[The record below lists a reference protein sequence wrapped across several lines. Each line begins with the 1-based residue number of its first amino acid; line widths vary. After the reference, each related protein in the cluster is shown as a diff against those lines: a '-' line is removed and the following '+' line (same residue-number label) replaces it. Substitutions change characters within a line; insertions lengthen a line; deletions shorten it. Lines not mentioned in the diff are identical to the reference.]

1 MHAKC
6 LRLTA
11 TAAGLQIPWSPTL
24 PRARYYV
31 LALAAHRVK
40 WRAAK
45 NLAGGSARCFGLA
58 CTGERR
64 SRSMRCRTY
73 PQTAAERGD
82 GEWGGRVEVGW
93 IGRVKEQ
100 KRNRRQFKEGSGSV
114 EAVEG

>member
-1 MHAKC
+1 
-6 LRLTA
+6 
-11 TAAGLQIPWSPTL
+11 
-24 PRARYYV
+24 
-31 LALAAHRVK
+31 
-40 WRAAK
+40 
-45 NLAGGSARCFGLA
+45 
-58 CTGERR
+58 
-64 SRSMRCRTY
+64 MRCRTY